1 MDDPLFQEFRA
12 EGADMSLGDRLTDYA
27 NLFHGAFFHVA
38 EQGPFATERELK
50 HWLDWCLFYGRPR
63 DEYPLAE
70 EFREPQTSTCGESLL
85 GVVRRVSCRSV
96 PGTLTVS

>member
-70 EFREPQTSTCGESLL
+70 EFREPHGILWH
-85 GVVRRVSCRSV
+85 
-96 PGTLTVS
+96 